1 MKQIQNRVTKKPP
14 SCDTCQP
21 QRDGTYSV
29 LKTQTKLFTF
39 FSEKKKLHLKPFFA
53 QTHSEIRAHKS

>member
-39 FSEKKKLHLKPFFA
+39 FSEKKKITFEALFRPNTF
-53 QTHSEIRAHKS
+53 